1 VVQSELEA
9 ARGWSALR
17 RGKSA
22 AMVSR
27 EVARNGEGAA
37 TGVDQRPRGR
47 GAHGGA
53 GERGGRV
60 QPTGGGLTATLS
72 EQGSF
77 GASDTWALAD
87 RGREREMREAGC
99 VSRPGEKRKMGRS
112 RRNKRILFIYSNRIQ
127 TSLNGFDQKVDLPR
141 SKNSK

>member
-9 ARGWSALR
+9 TWGWSALR

-22 AMVSR
+22 AMVAR

-37 TGVDQRPRGR
+37 TGMDQRPRGR

-60 QPTGGGLTATLS
+60 QPTGGGMTG
-72 EQGSF
+72 EE
-77 GASDTWALAD
+77 
-87 RGREREMREAGC
+87 RGR
-99 VSRPGEKRKMGRS
+99 
-112 RRNKRILFIYSNRIQ
+112 
-127 TSLNGFDQKVDLPR
+127 
-141 SKNSK
+141 